1 MSSVPQE
8 QEQQPQKKKEEKKPQ
23 IIVKLEWIFG
33 IRKDFLPNVEFLGKD
48 TIVYPASNNIV
59 IFNYL
64 RNMGNM
70 NLQHYIPG
78 QPHSKG
84 ITCMIAMNFSKK
96 VVGFAE
102 DLQDGVKI
110 SFYAITIKQG
120 LKNFPVPQSI
130 FDFREEEDEL
140 QKIRHTYCMA
150 YSKSRRTNDYYI
162 VALTSDENDYYF
174 VLWKWDLEAVRDK
187 PVLVQKIELHE
198 PKIEEEKEPSKEAG
212 SSESV
217 SIKEEDSGINPS
229 NNESKDEMNFKDEPI
244 EINYNNTY
252 FKIGFQT
259 LDNTLFSLT
268 CKYSVVFYRISSE
281 GITEEYR
288 INLVDEHGRNDYGNE
303 IYGSSWLN
311 DGPFCLITDYYINI
325 FNVKEEKLT
334 QKLINPNGDLRI
346 ITPFTLT
353 NSYEGFIAGGKNK
366 KFQIYAKKNLEED
379 NSSER
384 EDLEKSGEKYFMAYE
399 KKKYDFVPG
408 VNEKITDD
416 KVLQNEKISSNER
429 PFDFL
434 TIITNYDDPYVIVS
448 TSNNDLMMIN
458 IEEKEIDRALVKY
471 LISPF
476 HSESVEGMDL
486 SINKPY
492 LITCSKDKSVHVWDY
507 QNKIH
512 VISKLFEEELFG
524 IAFHP
529 SAMHALV
536 STDDKI
542 YPLNVFYDEIDNMAP
557 PITSK
562 KSKEIKFSNMGHLFA
577 FDSGTWVKIYD
588 FLNMQLF
595 VGPPPSGLQQKNFSI
610 TSSKINYL
618 NWSDDDK
625 NILASGTEYIYDWE
639 IKEEHDTKPKIPQTN
654 VISAVY
660 IENGK
665 SIIASTDDNCL
676 RHLDKDNQNYTVENF
691 RHPMRELHAFKK
703 SKIVVCATTKL
714 DLAPD
719 SGDKNGKKAK
729 LYTKNKMTSCLRVF
743 PEINK
748 SHEFIDIPS
757 HHGETTRVRY
767 NFEENKIFTC
777 GEDGCI
783 NIYSIEIPFDEP
795 EKFLNEQNSSYT
807 NTVLIKRGEFKI
819 REFNKKELPAKR
831 EEKLKKIRSENNDKR
846 ESDKKMLE
854 EKKNK
859 IASMRYREKNTIEEM
874 KKDLEKNELDFERQ
888 IKEEIQHNNE
898 QYDTQFNDNKI
909 ALSVK
914 TRDVEGVR
922 IKIKKQKE
930 EHKQEKQRIAKKA
943 KEEKEA
949 MLQEFEAKKKDL
961 EGNKTELEG
970 NIKSLET
977 NQVEDSKALDWLNGQ
992 VISEIKD
999 NIDELRHKI
1008 DELKV
1013 HYTHHIKK
1021 QKEEKEKLQQTGE
1034 NLNFE
1039 LKKIEEEKER
1049 QQKTKEKNLE
1059 NKKKAEDELIKIT
1072 KRISDIEN
1080 KIIECKK
1087 GHTYLEKCKFVLS
1100 YKIQE
1105 LKKEAG
1111 PMEKVLE
1118 DLQLRT
1124 KEDELSL
1131 SKYNREFD
1139 IISQKLVNID
1149 DLKEKAK
1156 THEKIEHDLKNEINA
1171 FKLDLF
1177 NMLPFIDDYDKLREG
1192 FRNLRDKYLKT
1203 YVPEIQDHELESEFA
1218 NQKAKMKNRV
1228 TELKKTLDT
1237 LKQQHKENIF
1247 ENRYKNN
1254 EMIRKIETLKSTIKK
1269 VKKTKETINGDQKH
1283 ANAVAEI
1290 FAAQTVKKLMMEN
1303 ISVKDKI
1310 KVFEEKIKAKKEELA
1325 YLKKNVHID
1334 QVYLEDRMDIN
1345 EESKEDDN
1353 DENGD
1358 NENQDAVREDNS
1370 DDSS

>member
-1 MSSVPQE
+1 
-8 QEQQPQKKKEEKKPQ
+8 
-23 IIVKLEWIFG
+23 
-33 IRKDFLPNVEFLGKD
+33 
-48 TIVYPASNNIV
+48 
-59 IFNYL
+59 
-64 RNMGNM
+64 
-70 NLQHYIPG
+70 
-78 QPHSKG
+78 
-84 ITCMIAMNFSKK
+84 
-96 VVGFAE
+96 
-102 DLQDGVKI
+102 
-110 SFYAITIKQG
+110 
-120 LKNFPVPQSI
+120 
-130 FDFREEEDEL
+130 
-140 QKIRHTYCMA
+140 
-150 YSKSRRTNDYYI
+150 
-162 VALTSDENDYYF
+162 
-174 VLWKWDLEAVRDK
+174 
-187 PVLVQKIELHE
+187 
-198 PKIEEEKEPSKEAG
+198 
-212 SSESV
+212 
-217 SIKEEDSGINPS
+217 
-229 NNESKDEMNFKDEPI
+229 
-244 EINYNNTY
+244 
-252 FKIGFQT
+252 
-259 LDNTLFSLT
+259 
-268 CKYSVVFYRISSE
+268 
-281 GITEEYR
+281 
-288 INLVDEHGRNDYGNE
+288 
-303 IYGSSWLN
+303 
-311 DGPFCLITDYYINI
+311 
-325 FNVKEEKLT
+325 
-334 QKLINPNGDLRI
+334 
-346 ITPFTLT
+346 
-353 NSYEGFIAGGKNK
+353 
-366 KFQIYAKKNLEED
+366 
-379 NSSER
+379 
-384 EDLEKSGEKYFMAYE
+384 
-399 KKKYDFVPG
+399 
-408 VNEKITDD
+408 
-416 KVLQNEKISSNER
+416 
-429 PFDFL
+429 
-434 TIITNYDDPYVIVS
+434 
-448 TSNNDLMMIN
+448 
-458 IEEKEIDRALVKY
+458 
-471 LISPF
+471 
-476 HSESVEGMDL
+476 
-486 SINKPY
+486 
-492 LITCSKDKSVHVWDY
+492 
-507 QNKIH
+507 
-512 VISKLFEEELFG
+512 
-524 IAFHP
+524 
-529 SAMHALV
+529 
-536 STDDKI
+536 
-542 YPLNVFYDEIDNMAP
+542 
-557 PITSK
+557 
-562 KSKEIKFSNMGHLFA
+562 
-577 FDSGTWVKIYD
+577 
-588 FLNMQLF
+588 
-595 VGPPPSGLQQKNFSI
+595 
-610 TSSKINYL
+610 
-618 NWSDDDK
+618 
-625 NILASGTEYIYDWE
+625 
-639 IKEEHDTKPKIPQTN
+639 
-654 VISAVY
+654 
-660 IENGK
+660 
-665 SIIASTDDNCL
+665 
-676 RHLDKDNQNYTVENF
+676 
-691 RHPMRELHAFKK
+691 MRELHAFKK

-898 QYDTQFNDNKI
+898 QYDTQFNDNQI

-977 NQVEDSKALDWLNGQ
+977 NQVEDAKALDWLNGQ